1 MVAKIEKNN
10 GTSVGDIKFTN
21 NYENVSN
28 DLAIYKSN
36 ADGDV
41 LAQVTTSDTYTH
53 GPNYFVVAVKS
64 DTTVKSTV
72 FTVTSNYDDITI
84 TKDTNAKTSYNKGDK
99 FDPSAIAVKA
109 KKASET
115 GEGTKVSYADF
126 DGNYK
131 VVIATNAE
139 EAKTATAVDANTDIT
154 EAMLDG
160 THKVFVVYTNAGSG
174 VKSVAEVGTLGAKKI
189 KSATMAV
196 TMLAGCGNGSKNGTE
211 AADGGTEAAESK
223 VVTNT
228 YGDSKG
234 THLEMWTFVELH
246 AQHYGTMVE
255 QWNKD
260 HPDKT
265 IEITCTTYPYGDMHT
280 KLLTS
285 LEAGTGA
292 PDICDVEV
300 GQFPNV
306 VAGQDKWLV
315 PLDDYTKD
323 YMSTMVPAR
332 METYQGS
339 DGHYYG
345 APYHV
350 GATVMYY
357 NVKAMGDAM
366 GLSQADVI
374 AKIDGVKTWDD
385 YEALGTEYVEA
396 AGEKGTKYWTSVDTG
411 GTDWLW
417 LAMAEYGEDWTG
429 GFDGKANV
437 QLDSVKKMLTMQQ
450 KWLKSDLAE
459 VSPDGHVDLEAGFQ
473 NIMDHNIVSFPKA
486 MWYMSR
492 FTNYMPDE
500 KGNWYIAKCPTF
512 EEGQKCSV
520 GIGGTGTVVTQ
531 QSKAKELAAEFLCWA
546 KMSEVGEQNIWDTL
560 GFDVCNT
567 ACWTNDTFAHNDEN
581 KYNQFFINYP
591 YDVLN
596 SIGMDNIGKIS
607 VVKISPT
614 INENVCNTTLN
625 EVLEDP
631 DYSVDDALQELQD
644 AVYME
649 QEE

>member
-1 MVAKIEKNN
+1 MKK
-10 GTSVGDIKFTN
+10 KL
-21 NYENVSN
+21 VSA
-28 DLAIYKSN
+28 L
-36 ADGDV
+36 
-41 LAQVTTSDTYTH
+41 
-53 GPNYFVVAVKS
+53 
-64 DTTVKSTV
+64 
-72 FTVTSNYDDITI
+72 
-84 TKDTNAKTSYNKGDK
+84 
-99 FDPSAIAVKA
+99 
-109 KKASET
+109 
-115 GEGTKVSYADF
+115 
-126 DGNYK
+126 
-131 VVIATNAE
+131 
-139 EAKTATAVDANTDIT
+139 
-154 EAMLDG
+154 MC
-160 THKVFVVYTNAGSG
+160 
-174 VKSVAEVGTLGAKKI
+174 
-189 KSATMAV
+189 ATMAV

-211 AADGGTEAAESK
+211 AADGGTEAAESE

-265 IEITCTTYPYGDMHT
+265 IEITCTTYPYADMHT

-581 KYNQFFINYP
+581 QYNQFFINYP

-644 AVYME
+644 AVDME

>member
-1 MVAKIEKNN
+1 MKK
-10 GTSVGDIKFTN
+10 KL
-21 NYENVSN
+21 VSA
-28 DLAIYKSN
+28 L
-36 ADGDV
+36 
-41 LAQVTTSDTYTH
+41 
-53 GPNYFVVAVKS
+53 
-64 DTTVKSTV
+64 
-72 FTVTSNYDDITI
+72 
-84 TKDTNAKTSYNKGDK
+84 
-99 FDPSAIAVKA
+99 
-109 KKASET
+109 
-115 GEGTKVSYADF
+115 
-126 DGNYK
+126 
-131 VVIATNAE
+131 
-139 EAKTATAVDANTDIT
+139 
-154 EAMLDG
+154 MC
-160 THKVFVVYTNAGSG
+160 
-174 VKSVAEVGTLGAKKI
+174 
-189 KSATMAV
+189 ATMAV

-211 AADGGTEAAESK
+211 AADGGTEAAESE

-265 IEITCTTYPYGDMHT
+265 IEITCTTYPYADMHT

-315 PLDDYTKD
+315 PLDDYAKD

-486 MWYMSR
+486 
-492 FTNYMPDE
+492 
-500 KGNWYIAKCPTF
+500 
-512 EEGQKCSV
+512 
-520 GIGGTGTVVTQ
+520 
-531 QSKAKELAAEFLCWA
+531 KELAAEFLCWA

-581 KYNQFFINYP
+581 QYNQFFINYP

-644 AVYME
+644 AVDME

>member
-1 MVAKIEKNN
+1 MKK
-10 GTSVGDIKFTN
+10 KL
-21 NYENVSN
+21 VSA
-28 DLAIYKSN
+28 L
-36 ADGDV
+36 
-41 LAQVTTSDTYTH
+41 
-53 GPNYFVVAVKS
+53 
-64 DTTVKSTV
+64 
-72 FTVTSNYDDITI
+72 
-84 TKDTNAKTSYNKGDK
+84 
-99 FDPSAIAVKA
+99 
-109 KKASET
+109 
-115 GEGTKVSYADF
+115 
-126 DGNYK
+126 
-131 VVIATNAE
+131 
-139 EAKTATAVDANTDIT
+139 
-154 EAMLDG
+154 MC
-160 THKVFVVYTNAGSG
+160 
-174 VKSVAEVGTLGAKKI
+174 
-189 KSATMAV
+189 ATMAV

-211 AADGGTEAAESK
+211 AADGGSEAAESK

-265 IEITCTTYPYGDMHT
+265 IEITCTTYPYADMHT

-315 PLDDYTKD
+315 PLDDYAKD

-546 KMSEVGEQNIWDTL
+546 KMNEVGEQNIWDTL

-581 KYNQFFINYP
+581 QYNQFFINYP

-644 AVYME
+644 AVDME